1 MPHGKPRRGRLT
13 GNPMLTRANGNSARG
28 KRLRDLYAAFEGK
41 LTDPNDVVG
50 RAAALR
56 AAELTA
62 TAEDIRE
69 SIRAVDLKDAN
80 ADTIKQLATL
90 ADQLVRIENLAD
102 RAERRVACWRR
113 TGRRNRRCPI
123 ILPRNKQ

>member
-1 MPHGKPRRGRLT
+1 MAIRAPQNTRRDR
-13 GNPMLTRANGNSARG
+13 
-28 KRLRDLYAAFEGK
+28 RLRDLFRAFAAK
-41 LTDPNDVVG
+41 LDDPTDVIA

-69 SIRAVDLKDAN
+69 SIRAIDLKDAS
-80 ADTIKQLATL
+80 ADLLKQVGSL

-102 RAERRVACWRR
+102 RAERRLCGLAQNTPKGPTLSDYLRFDDEDEQH
-113 TGRRNRRCPI
+113 GGEQP
-123 ILPRNKQ
+123 